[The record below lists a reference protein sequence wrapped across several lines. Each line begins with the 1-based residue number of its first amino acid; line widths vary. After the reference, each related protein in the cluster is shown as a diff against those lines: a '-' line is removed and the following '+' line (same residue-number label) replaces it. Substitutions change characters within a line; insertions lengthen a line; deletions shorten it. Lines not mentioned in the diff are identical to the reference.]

1 MPPVAKS
8 PSSKDPVAV
17 RAGVI
22 ASNDATSPGG
32 QALTPPVV
40 LPLTPVSV
48 GVLLREG
55 REKLSLSAGDIATKL
70 RMGLKQVLSL
80 ENSEF
85 AALPTGTF
93 LRGFVR
99 NYAKAVALNADDVL
113 DLLEK
118 THIGAA
124 AVNASSVVVPSQQ
137 NIKVPVPGGEL
148 STSKGRAFV
157 IGVVI
162 LLLLAAV
169 WYWWEYVYPH
179 RDEGGRANTGATQ
192 SIALPQA
199 EPATTLIASAPSSSS
214 SASSSSFSASSTAA
228 IATVD
233 GATQKPTETIAPTGV
248 AGDIASRSPSQSGVT
263 AVIFSPLPENAI
275 VTESARTRTAPPA
288 GSATLGFTFSGD
300 SWVEV
305 ADSGGKTILSRRF
318 KAGDTEEVFGRAP
331 FSVVIGVAKST
342 RMAFN
347 GREFDLDPHT
357 RGAVARV
364 TVR

>member
-1 MPPVAKS
+1 MPPVAES
-8 PSSKDPVAV
+8 PSSKDPVAA

-22 ASNDATSPGG
+22 ASNDATSPSG
-32 QALTPPVV
+32 QALTAPLV
-40 LPLTPVSV
+40 LPLTQVSV
-48 GVLLREG
+48 GALLREG

-99 NYAKAVALNADDVL
+99 NYAKAVALNADDIL

-214 SASSSSFSASSTAA
+214 SASSAAA
-228 IATVD
+228 IATGD

-248 AGDIASRSPSQSGVT
+248 AGDIASSSSSQSGVT